1 MRRGRGRQAGLLS
14 QGDWG
19 ENVGVTPGG
28 VQEGRVVGP
37 QVCCI
42 SLMAGE
48 EGCWRGAA
56 LISAGWGQLQL
67 FFYSELGS
75 LWLFAGAAGPGKC

>member
-1 MRRGRGRQAGLLS
+1 M
-14 QGDWG
+14 
-19 ENVGVTPGG
+19 
-28 VQEGRVVGP
+28 VGP

-48 EGCWRGAA
+48 EGCWHGAA
-56 LISAGWGQLQL
+56 LIRAGRGQLQL

-75 LWLFAGAAGPGKC
+75 LWLFAGATGPGKC

>member
-1 MRRGRGRQAGLLS
+1 M
-14 QGDWG
+14 
-19 ENVGVTPGG
+19 
-28 VQEGRVVGP
+28 VGP

-48 EGCWRGAA
+48 EGCWHRAA
-56 LISAGWGQLQL
+56 LIRAGRGQLQL

-75 LWLFAGAAGPGKC
+75 LWLFAGATGPGKC